1 MSKTAKKAIL
11 FDLDG
16 TLWDSSRA
24 FLPAWNEVLAAHS
37 DVRGPVTLEEI
48 GSYMGLTPDV
58 MAGRMFP
65 MLEADEALKL
75 LYLCYDAEERVLR
88 EKGAILYEGV
98 EALLS
103 TLHEDYFV
111 AIVSNSQDGYVQA
124 FLDYYGFWK
133 YVDDIEMAGRTGN
146 PKWDNIT
153 LVLGRAGIDRER
165 ALYIGDTQGDLDAA
179 DKAGVRFI
187 FADYGFGSVNRVTP
201 SSKAPSGL
209 LPIIEEMLGV

>member
-1 MSKTAKKAIL
+1 MSKNAKKAIL

-24 FLPAWNEVLAAHS
+24 FLPAWNEVLA
-37 DVRGPVTLEEI
+37 DYTDIRGPVTLEEI
-48 GSYMGLTPDV
+48 GSYMGLTPEV

-65 MLEADEALKL
+65 TLPPDEALRI

-103 TLHEDYFV
+103 TLQEDHFV

-133 YVDDIEMAGRTGN
+133 YVDDIEMAGRTGK
-146 PKWDNIT
+146 PKGDNIA
-153 LVLGRAGIDRER
+153 LVLERAGIDRER

-187 FADYGFGSVNRVTP
+187 FADYGFGKVDCITP
-201 SSKAPSGL
+201 SAKAPLGM
-209 LPIIEEMLGV
+209 LPIIRELLGE

>member
-1 MSKTAKKAIL
+1 MSKTAKKAVL

-24 FLPAWNEVLAAHS
+24 FLPAWNEVLETHS
-37 DVRGPVTLEEI
+37 DIRGPVTLEEI
-48 GSYMGLTPDV
+48 GSYMGLTPSV

-65 MLEADEALKL
+65 MLTLDDALKM
-75 LYLCYDAEERVLR
+75 LYLCFDAEEKLLR
-88 EKGAILYEGV
+88 EKGGILYEGV
-98 EALLS
+98 EKLLS

-153 LVLGRAGIDRER
+153 LVLERAGIDRER
-165 ALYIGDTQGDLDAA
+165 ALYVGDTQGDLDAA

-187 FADYGFGSVNRVTP
+187 FADYGFGKVDRATP
-201 SSKAPSGL
+201 SAKEPSAL
-209 LPIIEEMLGV
+209 LPIIREMLGE

>member
-1 MSKTAKKAIL
+1 MSKTAKKAVL

-48 GSYMGLTPDV
+48 GSYMGLTPEV

-65 MLEADEALKL
+65 TLASDEALRL
-75 LYLCYDAEERVLR
+75 LYLCFDAEEKILR

-103 TLHEDYFV
+103 ALHNDYFV

-124 FLDYYGFWK
+124 FLDYYGFWQ
-133 YVDDIEMAGRTGN
+133 YVDDIEMAGRTGK

-153 LVLGRAGIDRER
+153 LVLERAGIDRR
-165 ALYIGDTQGDLDAA
+165 DALYIGDTQGDLDAA

-187 FADYGFGSVNRVTP
+187 FADYGFGKVDRTTP
-201 SSKAPSGL
+201 SAKAPSAL
-209 LPIIEEMLGV
+209 LPIIRAMLQ